1 MHLFWLKARI
11 EEDGM
16 GGMGW
21 DGMGGMGWDGM
32 GWEKRVVNGKT
43 GC

>member
-21 DGMGGMGWDGM
+21 DGMG
-32 GWEKRVVNGKT
+32 WEKRVVNGKT

>member
-1 MHLFWLKARI
+1 MNLFWLKARI

-16 GGMGW
+16 GGDGRGW
-21 DGMGGMGWDGM
+21 EGMGG
-32 GWEKRVVNGKT
+32 EKRVVNGKT